1 MTRSILFSVIE
12 YKYVYTLY
20 VIKHSAAFLVA
31 HEIWPVAIAIGVG
44 IIYPAWLPYAVLI
57 ALLFWPL
64 RWLVKGRPSVRTP
77 IDIPVLVLM
86 LMVPVTLW
94 ATALPQRTL
103 PQVTRLVAGIFLF
116 YALINWTDTR
126 GRLRTMLD
134 AFVLLTILLALIAP
148 FGVEWLTT
156 KYPLLPIGLF
166 ERLPLLLSDPANP
179 NVMAGFL
186 IILLPIAYAF
196 LLFTWRDLSVIEKL
210 LSLLAVLTATVMLV
224 MTQSRGA
231 WLAFLLATG
240 VLVALRWRKAWI
252 LYLIGI
258 LIATLASLYF
268 GAGMLLKGFAGEGQL
283 LSLEGRLEV
292 WSRALYMIQDF
303 SLTGAGMGLFMDVT
317 DLLYPFFLFRP
328 GTIEHA
334 HNLYLQV
341 AVDLGLPGLVAWL
354 AVLGGMTYTAW
365 RLYLAGRRND
375 DRLVSGLGAGLFCSQ
390 IALIIHGLTDAVTWG
405 MVRPAPLVWAIWG
418 AVGAGSLLFLVPVNR
433 PQQTGEPL
441 ENT

>member
-1 MTRSILFSVIE
+1 M
-12 YKYVYTLY
+12 
-20 VIKHSAAFLVA
+20 IKRSAAFLVA
-31 HEIWPVAIAIGVG
+31 HEIWPVAIAVGVG
-44 IIYPAWLPYAVLI
+44 IIYPAWLPYAILI
-57 ALLFWPL
+57 ALIFWLL
-64 RWLVKGRPSVRTP
+64 RWFAQGKLSVRTP
-77 IDIPVLVLM
+77 IDIPVLVLI

-94 ATALPQRTL
+94 AAALPQKTQ
-103 PQVTRLVAGIFLF
+103 PQVTRLVAGILLF
-116 YALINWTDTR
+116 YAIVNWADTHS
-126 GRLRTMLD
+126 RLRMLLD
-134 AFVLLTILLALIAP
+134 AFVLLSILLALIAP

-210 LSLLAVLTATVMLV
+210 LSLLAVFAATVMLV

-240 VLVALRWRKAWI
+240 VLVALRWRKAGI
-252 LYLIGI
+252 VIGVGL
-258 LIATLASLYF
+258 LIAIIAVIFF
-268 GAGMLLKGFAGEGQL
+268 GASTLLEGFAGEGQL

-303 SLTGAGMGLFMDVT
+303 SLTGVGMGLFMDVT

-341 AVDLGLPGLVAWL
+341 AADLGLPGLVAWL

-365 RLYLAGRRND
+365 RLYLAGRRNE

-418 AVGAGSLLFLVPVNR
+418 AVGTGSLLFLVPVNR
-433 PQQTGEPL
+433 PQQTDEPQK
-441 ENT
+441 NT

>member
-1 MTRSILFSVIE
+1 MFRRLAT
-12 YKYVYTLY
+12 
-20 VIKHSAAFLVA
+20 FLVA
-31 HEIWPVAIAIGVG
+31 HEIWPVAAAVGVG
-44 IIYPAWLPYAVLI
+44 IIYPTWLPYAVLI

-116 YALINWTDTR
+116 YALVNWTDTR

-186 IILLPIAYAF
+186 TILLPIAFAF
-196 LLFTWRDLSVIEKL
+196 ILFTWRDLSVIEKL
-210 LSLLAVLTATVMLV
+210 LSLLAVLTATAMLV

-231 WLAFLLATG
+231 WLAFMLATG
-240 VLVALRWRKAWI
+240 VLVVLRWRKAWI
-252 LYLIGI
+252 VMGVGL
-258 LIATLASLYF
+258 LIATIAVIFF
-268 GAGMLLKGFAGEGQL
+268 GAGALLEGFVGEGRL

-303 SLTGAGMGLFMDVT
+303 SLTGVGMGMFMDVT

-341 AVDLGLPGLVAWL
+341 AADLGIPGLVAWL
-354 AVLGGMTYTAW
+354 AALGGMTGASW
-365 RLYLAGRRND
+365 RLYLAGRRNED
-375 DRLVSGLGAGLFCSQ
+375 LLVSGLGAGLFCSQ

-418 AVGAGSLLFLVPVNR
+418 VVGAGALLFLVPKSEA
-433 PQQTGEPL
+433 QQTGAPRG
-441 ENT
+441 NM